1 MIDPND
7 GAAVR
12 VGYSMGCS
20 ALITIAKIV
29 VTGLSL
35 GTGIIGGHF
44 WGPLF
49 TGAAA
54 AHFFSDLVKWL
65 GARFGMDTSLAAYP
79 CVVILCTM
87 ASTHVVTFRAHMA
100 IMLILTLTISAFDP
114 EEGSDGAQVAGDYSA
129 VFPLLVV
136 SVFISLMVRDRC
148 FHHFAMVFGCRRIF
162 NFLLQFVFM
171 IWIFP
176 SFHHGAPTD
185 RPQETLCSTS
195 PSEVGE
201 ISLRFPRFYVNR
213 GWKGGPSSSIM
224 IMIPFLSAAE
234 VVVPLAEV
242 VAPTWSLPA
251 QIQPNN

>member
-1 MIDPND
+1 LIFSFGTILLYFRTSLTPSYSLSQQLPIFGLGDEPTADLTALAFCMIDPTD

-12 VGYSMGCS
+12 AGYSMGCS

-65 GARFGMDTSLAAYP
+65 GLRFGLNTSLAAYP

-114 EEGSDGAQVAGDYSA
+114 EEGSDGSHKVAGDYSA

-136 SVFISLMVRDRC
+136 SVFISLMVRDCCLYHVVMAFRRC
-148 FHHFAMVFGCRRIF
+148 RHIVIVDLTHMSLAVSTTRRR
-162 NFLLQFVFM
+162 LV
-171 IWIFP
+171 
-176 SFHHGAPTD
+176 
-185 RPQETLCSTS
+185 
-195 PSEVGE
+195 
-201 ISLRFPRFYVNR
+201 
-213 GWKGGPSSSIM
+213 K
-224 IMIPFLSAAE
+224 
-234 VVVPLAEV
+234 
-242 VAPTWSLPA
+242 
-251 QIQPNN
+251 